1 MEAVLAL
8 TTLPPAADADTFART
23 LVEQRLAACVSIFP
37 VMQSTYRWEGRVQQ
51 DDERQV
57 VIKTWRDRLDR
68 LEALVKSLHPYD
80 VPEWLV
86 LDATAGSHPYLNWL
100 KTETR

>member
-8 TTLPPAADADTFART
+8 TTLPPAADADNFART

-68 LEALVKSLHPYD
+68 LEALVKSLHPYE

-86 LDATAGSHPYLNWL
+86 LDATAGSNSYLNWL